1 MADFKWFWKKMLK
14 GGLWGGRRVQALE
27 VVVGAIVVGHLELE
41 VVDHGAVWEELAD
54 MQMQ

>member
-1 MADFKWFWKKMLK
+1 MLK

-27 VVVGAIVVGHLELE
+27 VVVGTIVVGHLELE